1 MRIYIILT
9 LFLLLTTIAS
19 TQRSN
24 GLEPTTDKLGFMDV
38 PPFVNS
44 EANYIHYTS
53 QLSGFIEK
61 LKQLKAG
68 KIDKLNI
75 VHIGDSHLQAG
86 VLPNELRR
94 LLQIVYGH
102 AGRGLIFPY
111 QVAKT
116 NAPFDV
122 RSQSNIEWECS
133 RNINLNHEVPVGL
146 CGYSLR
152 TNNSNFTVNIQLKN
166 PDDHFD
172 KVTIFGPV
180 NQNVFDLELHN
191 AEEGRPFLSKKI
203 AFKAGTCFVLDQAQT
218 SIVVK
223 GSKSNDE
230 QRFYTLQGL
239 LLENTKAK
247 GILYSSVGVNGAT
260 FYAYNRSTE
269 FMEQLAALEP
279 DLIILSLGTNE
290 AADAN
295 MRVEGVKSQISTFLD
310 ALKKSTHCNAVLM
323 VTPPD
328 IYLRSRYRT
337 RHPQLL
343 AEMMHDLAKMR
354 GDLAI
359 WDFYEVMGGYG
370 GINNWL
376 YAHFAAKDRIHYTS
390 DGYKLQAQL
399 LFKALMKAVD

>member
-1 MRIYIILT
+1 MGKYGILIIS
-9 LFLLLTTIAS
+9 LLLFITAS
-19 TQRSN
+19 TQRSTEGN
-24 GLEPTTDKLGFMDV
+24 PATDGLGFMEE
-38 PPFVNS
+38 PPFINS
-44 EANYIHYTS
+44 KANYIHYAE
-53 QLSGFIEK
+53 QLSGFMEK

-68 KIDKLNI
+68 KIDKLHI

-86 VLPNELRR
+86 ILPNEVRR
-94 LLQIVYGH
+94 LMQATYGH

-111 QVAKT
+111 QLAKT

-122 RSQSNIEWECS
+122 RSKSNIEWECS
-133 RNINLNHEVPVGL
+133 RNINLNHDVPVGL

-152 TNNSNFTVNIQLKN
+152 TYNSNFSVDIQLKN
-166 PDDHFD
+166 PEDYFD

-180 NQNVFDLELHN
+180 NQSVFDLELHKSEKG
-191 AEEGRPFLSKKI
+191 APFQSKKI
-203 AFKAGTCFVLDQAQT
+203 DFKAGTCFILDQPQT
-218 SIVVK
+218 SILVE
-223 GSKSNDE
+223 GSKTSDN
-230 QRFYTLQGL
+230 QRFYTMQGL
-239 LLENTKAK
+239 LLENTKRK
-247 GILYSSVGVNGAT
+247 GILYSSIGVNGAT

-269 FMEQLAALEP
+269 FMEQLAALQP

-295 MRVEGVKSQISTFLD
+295 MRVDGVKNQIEIFLKE
-310 ALKKSTHCNAVLM
+310 LTKKTECKSILM

-328 IYLRSRYRT
+328 IYLRSRYKT
-337 RHPQLL
+337 RHPQQL
-343 AEMMHDLAKMR
+343 AEMMHDLAKLQ

-399 LFKALMKAVD
+399 LFKALMKID